1 MEVDEIEPI
10 LKKSSD
16 GEDMASAIDIVE
28 FELDGERYALDI
40 QLAREIVEMIP
51 ITPIPRAPAYI
62 SGVINLRGEITNI
75 MNLNTLLG
83 LPEKEIRDNQKIIV
97 LVPEAA
103 GGSNVGIIVDD
114 VSSVIQVSE
123 SDVDKIGA
131 GFSSEFA
138 SFVKGIIKM
147 KADEAEDT
155 KKNLIIWLD
164 MEKVIKDLVEK

>member
-1 MEVDEIEPI
+1 V
-10 LKKSSD
+10 
-16 GEDMASAIDIVE
+16 ASTIDIVE
-28 FELDGERYALDI
+28 FELGKERYALDI

-51 ITPIPRAPAYI
+51 ITPIPRAPPYI

-83 LPEKEIRDNQKIIV
+83 LPDQEIRDNQKIIV
-97 LVPEAA
+97 LVPEAV

-114 VSSVIQVSE
+114 VSSVIQVTD
-123 SDVDKIGA
+123 SDVDKIGE
-131 GFSSEFA
+131 GFSTEFS

-147 KADEAEDT
+147 KSEEEGNT

-164 MEKVIKDLVEK
+164 MEKVIKDIVEK